1 MRHRAGFWVLL
12 SLVALLCF
20 LGYLQY
26 RWIDRLAQA
35 EHEREQ
41 QSLQNAIGQIA
52 AAFDVEVTRAQ
63 LAFAPFPM
71 RLDNSAYWAD
81 RAQMWHE
88 FAPYPRLV
96 KDVFVTEEGR
106 TYKITASG
114 AEPLEGLMPS
124 GPDPIAV
131 MPMGRPEDAPGMRT
145 LVFDGD
151 YIRND
156 LLPKLAARHL
166 NLERYGL
173 RIVAPDEVMFAQ
185 NDFRSQATTRM
196 FAFRPE
202 CFSGILRRDYRRRG
216 PPWAGAGAGLIAR
229 SDVTCADVPNGREP
243 GRWIVEAGLT
253 KTAVTGWH
261 EFRTRSLLLSFGVL
275 AVLATG
281 IGMLGLYAH
290 RAQVLAQR
298 QMEFAMA
305 VSHELRTPLTVIR
318 VAADNLSEGLVSN
331 QKKYGEMIR
340 RETMRLSDMVEQV
353 LVFART
359 QRADIQP
366 HFESVS
372 PAEVIDRALSAAGPS
387 LESAGMRVEMEV
399 SEDLPALRADANL
412 VSAGLQNLLVN
423 AAKYAGSGGVVRVR
437 AERSAPA
444 NVSIVV
450 EDDGPG
456 VRQSE
461 LERIFSPFYRG
472 ADASNSRVPGL
483 GLGLHL
489 VKRII
494 DAHGGNVRAENR
506 NGRGF
511 QIEMRIP
518 AVES

>member
-1 MRHRAGFWVLL
+1 
-12 SLVALLCF
+12 
-20 LGYLQY
+20 
-26 RWIDRLAQA
+26 
-35 EHEREQ
+35 
-41 QSLQNAIGQIA
+41 
-52 AAFDVEVTRAQ
+52 
-63 LAFAPFPM
+63 
-71 RLDNSAYWAD
+71 
-81 RAQMWHE
+81 
-88 FAPYPRLV
+88 
-96 KDVFVTEEGR
+96 
-106 TYKITASG
+106 
-114 AEPLEGLMPS
+114 
-124 GPDPIAV
+124 
-131 MPMGRPEDAPGMRT
+131 
-145 LVFDGD
+145 
-151 YIRND
+151 
-156 LLPKLAARHL
+156 
-166 NLERYGL
+166 
-173 RIVAPDEVMFAQ
+173 
-185 NDFRSQATTRM
+185 
-196 FAFRPE
+196 
-202 CFSGILRRDYRRRG
+202 
-216 PPWAGAGAGLIAR
+216 
-229 SDVTCADVPNGREP
+229 
-243 GRWIVEAGLT
+243 
-253 KTAVTGWH
+253 
-261 EFRTRSLLLSFGVL
+261 
-275 AVLATG
+275 
-281 IGMLGLYAH
+281 
-290 RAQVLAQR
+290 
-298 QMEFAMA
+298 
-305 VSHELRTPLTVIR
+305 LRTPLTVIR